1 MDEYVDEKAQKW
13 KDLKLK
19 WSTPSPIKSTLQEK
33 PKSSLNE
40 KQIESESLSDIV
52 NSLQKIPSPKQW
64 GLMISPDHSISSEH
78 FNQN

>member
-19 WSTPSPIKSTLQEK
+19 WSTPSPTKSTLQEK

-40 KQIESESLSDIV
+40 KQAANLKKSHLLNNGV
-52 NSLQKIPSPKQW
+52 
-64 GLMISPDHSISSEH
+64 
-78 FNQN
+78 

>member
-33 PKSSLNE
+33 QKPSLNE

-52 NSLQKIPSPKQW
+52 DSLQKQLEQKQVT
-64 GLMISPDHSISSEH
+64 LKEIQSKNLLI
-78 FNQN
+78 